1 MALGYYACLYED
13 NYNLFNTSEWNLLQ
27 SYIFYNLLGNYVDL
41 FQKYGPNARCFETS
55 LDACSHIPACLDT
68 YIVRYNGTGQL
79 AYQIFGHDSK

>member
-1 MALGYYACLYED
+1 MLVSIKITTMYSTQVSD
-13 NYNLFNTSEWNLLQ
+13 
-27 SYIFYNLLGNYVDL
+27 IFYKAIFSIIFLGNYVDL

-79 AYQIFGHDSK
+79 AYQIFGHDSKGTL

>member
-1 MALGYYACLYED
+1 MRNFYE
-13 NYNLFNTSEWNLLQ
+13 LIISILCF
-27 SYIFYNLLGNYVDL
+27 LGNSIEL

-68 YIVRYNGTGQL
+68 YIVRYIGTGQL